1 VLDTVSTNERKGQDN
16 MDRKTV
22 KKVARLAR
30 LELND
35 SQEERLV
42 EQLGN
47 IMGFIETLSE
57 VDTSSVEP
65 LASVVDN
72 ELRLRDDKVN
82 DGDQQEAVLKNAPET
97 AEGYFV
103 ISKVVE

>member
-1 VLDTVSTNERKGQDN
+1 

>member
-1 VLDTVSTNERKGQDN
+1 MLDTVSTNERKGQDN

>member
-1 VLDTVSTNERKGQDN
+1 MNERKGQDN

-35 SQEERLV
+35 TQEERLV

-47 IMGFIETLSE
+47 IIGFVETLSE
-57 VDTSSVEP
+57 VDTNNVEP

-72 ELRLRDDKVN
+72 ELRLREDKVV
-82 DGDQQEAVLKNAPET
+82 DGGQQDAVLKNAPET